1 MNSNFLFF
9 SSELKCEMKLAVYVP
24 PQAEKDKVPV
34 LYWLSGDHSFC

>member
-9 SSELKCEMKLAVYVP
+9 SSELKCEMKFAVYVP

-34 LYWLSGDHSFC
+34 LYWLSGDHSFL